1 MGTEAEM
8 LPFLA
13 QPKEENNGFKNKEQP
28 ELPEK
33 YLHRSPTTKELKK
46 HSTRGRRGR
55 DQQQG
60 RGRGE
65 EAAGGPH
72 RPHVGECGISFP
84 QTSLGE
90 SRGARQTL
98 KPGVSA
104 RATKDSKPQCEEK
117 ICGDCGDRRNSQPH
131 RRVCWRDPQGP
142 KHKPTHPQIST

>member
-1 MGTEAEM
+1 MRDRERERCERETLGGGAKMGAEAEM

-65 EAAGGPH
+65 EAA
-72 RPHVGECGISFP
+72 
-84 QTSLGE
+84 
-90 SRGARQTL
+90 
-98 KPGVSA
+98 
-104 RATKDSKPQCEEK
+104 
-117 ICGDCGDRRNSQPH
+117 
-131 RRVCWRDPQGP
+131 
-142 KHKPTHPQIST
+142 